1 MATLL
6 EELQK
11 VQPCDG
17 RSLIQLIN
25 QRVIQEITRLKRQA
39 CEEVANT
46 FSTYGL
52 ENIYPCDYLT
62 EEFLEKLLTTEPTEA
77 ISSVLL
83 RAGYP
88 PHLLKAFT
96 KGFDELTDQE
106 LQEMLEWTQPRT
118 GIRIHPKTSKY
129 FRTETTT
136 TLSTNITELVV
147 TKTQQVTRDLTP
159 TELANLREKRKTEQE
174 KEQELALEK
183 QREEFFETVRKESP
197 RALEL
202 ILGEGPKITLEEYR
216 GAVFNSTTQAYISE
230 AQSSQYMSEEVY
242 NSYSRLSKPVNE
254 GGFGEK
260 SYVWAY
266 GTYGFGIGGELPEV
280 TVTASTLSQE
290 NLTITETETITT
302 TEEQITTEEITT
314 TTGVLS
320 ENEVK
325 EVREFYLNQGIGNI
339 VNFLAESLGTEV
351 NSQLQCPTPD
361 TTQKLVTRVTNLAR
375 VVNDVKQT
383 ITTLQQIVN
392 ATSAIFNLLSR
403 IVDILKKVIIAAQ
416 PAIIAAALVPFTAG
430 IAAILNKIVGATRGI
445 ITKYEPEIEK
455 LDKQICAAAGSLTFV
470 VANINV
476 VDAFIRV
483 IDELLRNC
491 IQELSDSNDA
501 LSTAVA
507 SALTPITGNPRG
519 SGDIEYRGYKIEVR
533 TKASDNTLK
542 QRYAVGLDSNN
553 VAAIE
558 GPLSYS
564 ADAEI
569 LIEELKYRIDTYLG

>member
-17 RSLIQLIN
+17 RSLIQLIT
-25 QRVIQEITRLKRQA
+25 QRAIQEITRLKRQA

-62 EEFLEKLLTTEPTEA
+62 EEFLEKLITTEPTEA

-88 PHLLKAFT
+88 PHLLKAFIQ
-96 KGFDELTDQE
+96 GFDELSDEE

-118 GIRIHPKTSKY
+118 GIRIHPNTSKY

-136 TLSTNITELVV
+136 TLSTSITELV
-147 TKTQQVTRDLTP
+147 TTRTIQKVRELTP
-159 TELANLREKRKTEQE
+159 AELVNLREDSKSKQQQ
-174 KEQELALEK
+174 EQELALEK
-183 QREEFFETVRKESP
+183 QREEFFKTVRKADP

-202 ILGEGPKITLEEYR
+202 IIGLGPKITLEEYKGGVFDSLVVEYIR
-216 GAVFNSTTQAYISE
+216 ESQSSKYMPEEVFNSY
-230 AQSSQYMSEEVY
+230 V
-242 NSYSRLSKPVNE
+242 NLKKPVNE
-254 GGFGEK
+254 GGFGET
-260 SYVWAY
+260 SYVWGY
-266 GTYGFGIGGELPEV
+266 GTYGFGVGVIDEV
-280 TVTASTLSQE
+280 TVTASALPQKA
-290 NLTITETETITT
+290 LTVTETETITE
-302 TEEQITTEEITT
+302 TEEIVTTEEITT

-320 ENEVK
+320 EGEVK

-339 VNFLAESLGTEV
+339 VNFLAQSLADQV

-375 VVNDVKQT
+375 IVNSVKQT
-383 ITTLQQIVN
+383 ITTLQQIINV
-392 ATSAIFNLLSR
+392 TSAIFNLLSR
-403 IVDILKKVIIAAQ
+403 IVDILKRVIIAAQ
-416 PAIIAAALVPFTAG
+416 PAIIAAALIPFTAG

-445 ITKYEPEIEK
+445 ITKYEPEIER

-483 IDELLRNC
+483 IDEVLRNC
-491 IQELSDSNDA
+491 IQELSNSSDA

-507 SALTPITGNPRG
+507 SALTPITGNPFG
-519 SGDIEYRGYKIEVR
+519 SRDIEYRGYKIEVR

-553 VAAIE
+553 VVAIE

>member
-17 RSLIQLIN
+17 RSLIQLIT

-62 EEFLEKLLTTEPTEA
+62 EEFLEKLITTEPTEA

-88 PHLLKAFT
+88 PHLLKAFVQ
-96 KGFDELTDQE
+96 GFDELSDEE

-136 TLSTNITELVV
+136 ELSTSITELVV
-147 TKTQQVTRDLTP
+147 TKTRQVTRDLTP
-159 TELANLREKRKTEQE
+159 AELANLREERKTEQA
-174 KEQELALEK
+174 KKRELELEK
-183 QREEFFETVRKESP
+183 QRQEFFETIRKESP

-202 ILGEGPKITLEEYR
+202 ILGEGPRITREEYQ
-216 GAVFNSTTQAYISE
+216 GTGFSSLALALVQEAQNNKYMPEEVFNSYA
-230 AQSSQYMSEEVY
+230 
-242 NSYSRLSKPVNE
+242 NLKKPVNE
-254 GGFGEK
+254 GGFDQSS
-260 SYVWAY
+260 SYWGY
-266 GTYGFGIGGELPEV
+266 GTYGFGIGGEIEEV
-280 TVTASTLSQE
+280 TVTASALPQGT
-290 NLTITETETITT
+290 LTITETETFTETEEIVT
-302 TEEQITTEEITT
+302 TEEVTTK
-314 TTGVLS
+314 TGVLS
-320 ENEVK
+320 EGEVK
-325 EVREFYLNQGIGNI
+325 EVREFYLNQGIGDI
-339 VNFLAESLGTEV
+339 VNFLAQSLADEV
-351 NSQLQCPTPD
+351 NSQLQCPSPD

-375 VVNDVKQT
+375 VVNSVKET
-383 ITTLQQIVN
+383 ITTLQQIINV
-392 ATSAIFNLLSR
+392 TSAIFNLLSR
-403 IVDILKKVIIAAQ
+403 IVDILKRVIIAAQ
-416 PAIIAAALVPFTAG
+416 PAIIAAALIPFTAG

-445 ITKYEPEIEK
+445 ITKYEPEIER

-491 IQELSDSNDA
+491 IQELSDSGDA

-533 TKASDNTLK
+533 TKASDSTLK
-542 QRYAVGLDSNN
+542 QRYAVGIDLNN
-553 VAAIE
+553 VVAIE

>member
-17 RSLIQLIN
+17 RSLIQLMT
-25 QRVIQEITRLKRQA
+25 QRAIQEITRLKRQA

-62 EEFLEKLLTTEPTEA
+62 EEFLEKLVTTEPTEA

-88 PHLLKAFT
+88 PHLLKAFVQ
-96 KGFDELTDQE
+96 GFDELSDKE

-118 GIRIHPKTSKY
+118 GIRIHPNTSRY
-129 FRTETTT
+129 FKTETTT
-136 TLSTNITELVV
+136 TLSTSITELV
-147 TKTQQVTRDLTP
+147 TTRNRQITRDLTP
-159 TELANLREKRKTEQE
+159 AELANLREERKTEQE
-174 KEQELALEK
+174 KAQQLALEK
-183 QREEFFETVRKESP
+183 QREEFFETVRKEDP
-197 RALEL
+197 RVLEL
-202 ILGEGPKITLEEYR
+202 ILGEGPRITREEYQ
-216 GAVFNSTTQAYISE
+216 GTGFSSLALALVQE
-230 AQSSQYMSEEVY
+230 AQNNKYMSEEVF
-242 NSYSRLSKPVNE
+242 NSYANLKKPVSE
-254 GGFGEK
+254 GGFDQSS
-260 SYVWAY
+260 SYWGY
-266 GTYGFGIGGELPEV
+266 GTYGFGIGGEIGEV
-280 TVTASTLSQE
+280 TVTASALPQE
-290 NLTITETETITT
+290 NLTVTETETFTE
-302 TEEQITTEEITT
+302 TEEIVTTEEITT
-314 TTGVLS
+314 TTSVLS
-320 ENEVK
+320 ENEAK
-325 EVREFYLNQGIGNI
+325 EVREFYLNQGVGN
-339 VNFLAESLGTEV
+339 VVLFLAQSIKDEVSSLLT
-351 NSQLQCPTPD
+351 CPTPD
-361 TTQKLVTRVTNLAR
+361 NTQKLVTRITNLAR
-375 VVNDVKQT
+375 IVNSVKQT

-392 ATSAIFNLLSR
+392 VTSAIFNLLSR
-403 IVDILKKVIIAAQ
+403 IVDILKRVIIAAQ

-430 IAAILNKIVGATRGI
+430 IAAILNKIVGATRSI

-455 LDKQICAAAGSLTFV
+455 LDKQICAASGSLTFV

-491 IQELSDSNDA
+491 IQELSDSGDA

-519 SGDIEYRGYKIEVR
+519 SGDIEYRGYKIEIR
-533 TKASDNTLK
+533 TKASNNTLK
-542 QRYAVGLDSNN
+542 QRYAVGIDSNN
-553 VAAIE
+553 VIAIE

>member
-17 RSLIQLIN
+17 RSLIQLMT
-25 QRVIQEITRLKRQA
+25 QRAIQEITRLKRQA

-62 EEFLEKLLTTEPTEA
+62 EEFLEKLITAEPTEA
-77 ISSVLL
+77 ISSALL

-88 PHLLKAFT
+88 PHLLKAFIQ
-96 KGFDELTDQE
+96 GFDELSDEE

-118 GIRIHPKTSKY
+118 GIRIHPNTSKY

-136 TLSTNITELVV
+136 TLSTSITELV
-147 TKTQQVTRDLTP
+147 TTRTRQITRDLTP
-159 TELANLREKRKTEQE
+159 AELVNLREDRKNKQQQEQE
-174 KEQELALEK
+174 VAAEK
-183 QREEFFETVRKESP
+183 QREEFFETVRKADP

-202 ILGEGPKITLEEYR
+202 ILGEGPKITLEEYK
-216 GAVFNSTTQAYISE
+216 GGVFDSLVTEYIRES
-230 AQSSQYMSEEVY
+230 QSNKYMSEEVF
-242 NSYSRLSKPVNE
+242 NSYSILSKPVNE
-254 GGFGEK
+254 GGFGET
-260 SYVWAY
+260 SYVWGY
-266 GTYGFGIGGELPEV
+266 GTYGFGVGGELGEV
-280 TVTASTLSQE
+280 TVTASALPQE
-290 NLTITETETITT
+290 TPTVTETETFTE
-302 TEEQITTEEITT
+302 TEEIVTTEEITT
-314 TTGVLS
+314 TTSILS
-320 ENEVK
+320 EYEAK
-325 EVREFYLNQGIGNI
+325 EVREFYLNQGIGN
-339 VNFLAESLGTEV
+339 VVLFLAQSLGTEV
-351 NSQLQCPTPD
+351 NSLLQCPTPE

-375 VVNDVKQT
+375 IVNSVKQT
-383 ITTLQQIVN
+383 INTLQQIVN
-392 ATSAIFNLLSR
+392 VTSAIFNLLSR

-416 PAIIAAALVPFTAG
+416 PAIIAAALIPFTAG

-455 LDKQICAAAGSLTFV
+455 LDKQICAAASSLTFV

-491 IQELSDSNDA
+491 IQELSDSGDA

-542 QRYAVGLDSNN
+542 QRYAVGIDLNG
-553 VAAIE
+553 VVAIE